1 LAARN
6 ESGEQG
12 GKVNFAYLLKNLRNP
27 AGFNYQ
33 VMEKSVSSD
42 TDFFENKEK
51 YGAAI
56 STQI

>member
-1 LAARN
+1 
-6 ESGEQG
+6 
-12 GKVNFAYLLKNLRNP
+12 
-27 AGFNYQ
+27 
-33 VMEKSVSSD
+33 MEKSVSSD